1 MLNVITEISVTEN
14 FSSINLVFSF
24 LQEKDKEV
32 KCELWGKS
40 RVVGNKA
47 LPLR

>member
-1 MLNVITEISVTEN
+1 MLNVITEIAVTEN
-14 FSSINLVFSF
+14 FNSINLVFFF

-40 RVVGNKA
+40 
-47 LPLR
+47 LRHG